1 MIRVFIDMEQ
11 PPSVTWFES
20 DVSADS
26 VALEFVGSFQSALGI
41 GMSVAAVPL
50 RPNRKDL
57 L

>member
-41 GMSVAAVPL
+41 GMSAAAVPL